1 MTKLLDLKNNSV
13 IAINQNN
20 YTKEDNYKKVC
31 YLDTDNITNNRIN
44 AFLKIDLTKEKLPS
58 RAKRKCSLN
67 SIIYSSVRPNQRH
80 FGIIKE
86 IPKNF
91 LVSTA
96 FIVIDIIDLEK
107 LDPNYL
113 YYYITQDKITHYL
126 QRIAECGT
134 SSYPSITPL
143 DFLNIKIKLYPLE
156 TQQKIA
162 RTLSIL
168 DQKIENNHK
177 INELLH
183 TLAYKIYEFYF
194 KYKPKNAKLEQII
207 IENPKSSIMVKD
219 AQKTQDKYPFFTSG
233 DNILSYPKA
242 IIDGRNCFLNTGGN
256 AGIKF
261 YVGKASYST
270 DTWCICAIENN
281 HKINELL
288 HTLAY
293 KIYEFYFKYKPKNA
307 KLEQIII
314 ENPKSSIM
322 VKDAQKTQDKYP
334 FFTSG
339 DNILSYPKAI
349 IDGRNCFLNT
359 GGNAG
364 IKFYVGKASYS
375 TDTWCICANE
385 FSDYLYLLLSNI
397 RTHIN
402 QSFFQGTSLKH
413 LQKNL
418 LKKYPIYM
426 PSAHEIKKF
435 NQIITPLLTL
445 ISINTRTSKKL
456 EQIRDF
462 LLPLL
467 LKQQVKPQ

>member
-1 MTKLLDLKNNSV
+1 MTKLLDLKNHSV

-20 YTKEDNYKKVC
+20 YTKEDNYKKVY

-58 RAKRKCSLN
+58 RAKRKCSIN

-96 FIVIDIIDLEK
+96 FIVIDVIDLEK

-162 RTLSIL
+162 HTLSVL

-183 TLAYKIYEFYF
+183 KILELLYEQYF
-194 KYKPKNAKLEQII
+194 VRFDFSDKNNKPYQ
-207 IENPKSSIMVKD
+207 
-219 AQKTQDKYPFFTSG
+219 TSG
-233 DNILSYPKA
+233 GKMKFSKELNRLIPNGWSV
-242 IIDGRNCFLNTGGN
+242 RFL
-256 AGIKF
+256 
-261 YVGKASYST
+261 
-270 DTWCICAIENN
+270 N
-281 HKINELL
+281 HKIVSTYQPKTISKTLL
-288 HTLAY
+288 NNSYSYSVYGGGGIIGRFTEYNHEQSEFIISCRGQCGISYLTLPKSWITGNAMVIRPTKSYTSKTYLYHTI
-293 KIYEFYFKYKPKNA
+293 KKYKLTNYITGSVQPQITRQNLSTMPILIPKRKILN
-307 KLEQIII
+307 KWNNI
-314 ENPKSSIM
+314 SSLLWNLIHNNM
-322 VKDAQKTQDKYP
+322 QTTQ
-334 FFTSG
+334 T
-339 DNILSYPKAI
+339 
-349 IDGRNCFLNT
+349 
-359 GGNAG
+359 
-364 IKFYVGKASYS
+364 
-375 TDTWCICANE
+375 
-385 FSDYLYLLLSNI
+385 
-397 RTHIN
+397 
-402 QSFFQGTSLKH
+402 
-413 LQKNL
+413 
-418 LKKYPIYM
+418 
-426 PSAHEIKKF
+426 
-435 NQIITPLLTL
+435 LTAL
-445 ISINTRTSKKL
+445 
-456 EQIRDF
+456 RDF

>member
-126 QRIAECGT
+126 QRIAECRT

-183 TLAYKIYEFYF
+183 KILELLYEQYFVRFDFLDENNKPYQTSGGKMKFSKELNRLIPNDFEVKTLGELTQLKVGN
-194 KYKPKNAKLEQII
+194 KNA
-207 IENPKSSIMVKD
+207 NHSSN
-219 AQKTQDKYPFFTSG
+219 QGKYPFFTCSNNPLRCETYQFEGKHIIISG
-233 DNILSYPKA
+233 NGNFYVTHYDGKFDAYQRTYVINPNNPNHYVLIYLFVKSYTNYLKLQSRGSIIKFITKSDIENIKIVLPNLKTYAKWNNILKM
-242 IIDGRNCFLNTGGN
+242 
-256 AGIKF
+256 
-261 YVGKASYST
+261 
-270 DTWCICAIENN
+270 IENN
-281 HKINELL
+281 NQATQ
-288 HTLAY
+288 TLTA
-293 KIYEFYFKYKPKNA
+293 
-307 KLEQIII
+307 L
-314 ENPKSSIM
+314 
-322 VKDAQKTQDKYP
+322 
-334 FFTSG
+334 
-339 DNILSYPKAI
+339 
-349 IDGRNCFLNT
+349 
-359 GGNAG
+359 
-364 IKFYVGKASYS
+364 
-375 TDTWCICANE
+375 
-385 FSDYLYLLLSNI
+385 
-397 RTHIN
+397 
-402 QSFFQGTSLKH
+402 
-413 LQKNL
+413 
-418 LKKYPIYM
+418 
-426 PSAHEIKKF
+426 
-435 NQIITPLLTL
+435 
-445 ISINTRTSKKL
+445 
-456 EQIRDF
+456 RDF

>member
-67 SIIYSSVRPNQRH
+67 SIIYSSVIPNQRH

-126 QRIAECGT
+126 QRIAECRT

-183 TLAYKIYEFYF
+183 KILELLYEQYF
-194 KYKPKNAKLEQII
+194 VRFDFLDGNNKPYQ
-207 IENPKSSIMVKD
+207 
-219 AQKTQDKYPFFTSG
+219 TSG
-233 DNILSYPKA
+233 GKMKFSKELNRLIPS
-242 IIDGRNCFLNTGGN
+242 GWSVRFL
-256 AGIKF
+256 
-261 YVGKASYST
+261 
-270 DTWCICAIENN
+270 N
-281 HKINELL
+281 HKIVSTYQPKTISKTLL
-288 HTLAY
+288 NDSYSYSVYGGGGIIGRFTEYNHEQSEFIISCRGQCGISYLTLPKSWITGNAMVIRPTKSYTSKTYLYHTI
-293 KIYEFYFKYKPKNA
+293 KKYKLTNYITGSVQPQITRQNLSTMPILIPKRKTLN
-307 KLEQIII
+307 KWNNI
-314 ENPKSSIM
+314 SSLLWNLIHNNM
-322 VKDAQKTQDKYP
+322 QSTQ
-334 FFTSG
+334 T
-339 DNILSYPKAI
+339 
-349 IDGRNCFLNT
+349 
-359 GGNAG
+359 
-364 IKFYVGKASYS
+364 
-375 TDTWCICANE
+375 
-385 FSDYLYLLLSNI
+385 
-397 RTHIN
+397 
-402 QSFFQGTSLKH
+402 
-413 LQKNL
+413 
-418 LKKYPIYM
+418 
-426 PSAHEIKKF
+426 
-435 NQIITPLLTL
+435 LTAL
-445 ISINTRTSKKL
+445 
-456 EQIRDF
+456 RDF

>member
-58 RAKRKCSLN
+58 RAKRKCSIN

-96 FIVIDIIDLEK
+96 FIVIDIIDLKK

-162 RTLSIL
+162 RTLSVL

-183 TLAYKIYEFYF
+183 KILELLYEQYFVRFDFSDENNKPYQTSGGKMKFSKELNRLIPNDFEVKTLGELITWISGSQPPKSCHIYEHKEGYIRFIQNRDYSSND
-194 KYKPKNAKLEQII
+194 YITYIPISKNNKICYQYD
-207 IENPKSSIMVKD
+207 IMI
-219 AQKTQDKYPFFTSG
+219 DKYGEAGAVRFGLQGAYNVALSKISVLNQSMQEYIRSYLNSKPIKKYLSNACMASTRSSLNENHIYSLMLPIPPINLLQKYEKIAK
-233 DNILSYPKA
+233 NIITA
-242 IIDGRNCFLNTGGN
+242 II
-256 AGIKF
+256 
-261 YVGKASYST
+261 
-270 DTWCICAIENN
+270 NN
-281 HKINELL
+281 
-288 HTLAY
+288 
-293 KIYEFYFKYKPKNA
+293 
-307 KLEQIII
+307 
-314 ENPKSSIM
+314 
-322 VKDAQKTQDKYP
+322 
-334 FFTSG
+334 
-339 DNILSYPKAI
+339 
-349 IDGRNCFLNT
+349 
-359 GGNAG
+359 
-364 IKFYVGKASYS
+364 
-375 TDTWCICANE
+375 
-385 FSDYLYLLLSNI
+385 
-397 RTHIN
+397 N
-402 QSFFQGTSLKH
+402 QSTQT
-413 LQKNL
+413 
-418 LKKYPIYM
+418 
-426 PSAHEIKKF
+426 
-435 NQIITPLLTL
+435 LTAL
-445 ISINTRTSKKL
+445 
-456 EQIRDF
+456 RDF

-467 LKQQVKPQ
+467 LKQQVKPQWKILEQNFFKG

>member
-58 RAKRKCSLN
+58 RAKRKCSIN

-96 FIVIDIIDLEK
+96 FIVIDIIDLKK

-143 DFLNIKIKLYPLE
+143 DFLNIKVKLYPLE

-162 RTLSIL
+162 RTLSVL

-183 TLAYKIYEFYF
+183 KILELLYEQYFVRFDFLDENNKPYQTSGGKMKFSKELNRLIPNDFEVKTLGELITWISGSQPPKSCHIYEHKEGYIRFIQNRDYSSND
-194 KYKPKNAKLEQII
+194 YITYIPISKNNKICYQYD
-207 IENPKSSIMVKD
+207 IMI
-219 AQKTQDKYPFFTSG
+219 DKYGEAGAVRFG
-233 DNILSYPKA
+233 LQGAYNVALS
-242 IIDGRNCFLNTGGN
+242 
-256 AGIKF
+256 
-261 YVGKASYST
+261 
-270 DTWCICAIENN
+270 
-281 HKINELL
+281 KI
-288 HTLAY
+288 
-293 KIYEFYFKYKPKNA
+293 
-307 KLEQIII
+307 
-314 ENPKSSIM
+314 S
-322 VKDAQKTQDKYP
+322 V
-334 FFTSG
+334 
-339 DNILSYPKAI
+339 
-349 IDGRNCFLNT
+349 
-359 GGNAG
+359 
-364 IKFYVGKASYS
+364 
-375 TDTWCICANE
+375 
-385 FSDYLYLLLSNI
+385 
-397 RTHIN
+397 IN
-402 QSFFQGTSLKH
+402 QSMQEYIRSYLNSKPIKKYLSNACMASTRSSLNENH
-413 LQKNL
+413 IYSLMLPIPPINLLQKYEKIAKN
-418 LKKYPIYM
+418 
-426 PSAHEIKKF
+426 
-435 NQIITPLLTL
+435 IITAIINNNQSTQTLTAL
-445 ISINTRTSKKL
+445 
-456 EQIRDF
+456 RDF

>member
-58 RAKRKCSLN
+58 RAKRKCSIN

-96 FIVIDIIDLEK
+96 FIVIDIIDLKK

-162 RTLSIL
+162 RTLSVL

-183 TLAYKIYEFYF
+183 KILELLYEQYFVRFDFLDENNKPYQTSGGKMKFSKELNRLIPNDFEVKTLGELITWISGSQPPKSCHIYEHKEGYIRFIQNRDYSSND
-194 KYKPKNAKLEQII
+194 YITYIPISKNNKICYQYD
-207 IENPKSSIMVKD
+207 IMI
-219 AQKTQDKYPFFTSG
+219 DKYGEAGAVRFGLQGAYNVALSKISVLNQSMQEYIRSYLNSKPIKKYLSNACMASTRSSLNENHIYSLMLPIPPINLLQKYEKIAK
-233 DNILSYPKA
+233 NIITA
-242 IIDGRNCFLNTGGN
+242 II
-256 AGIKF
+256 
-261 YVGKASYST
+261 
-270 DTWCICAIENN
+270 NN
-281 HKINELL
+281 
-288 HTLAY
+288 
-293 KIYEFYFKYKPKNA
+293 
-307 KLEQIII
+307 
-314 ENPKSSIM
+314 
-322 VKDAQKTQDKYP
+322 
-334 FFTSG
+334 
-339 DNILSYPKAI
+339 
-349 IDGRNCFLNT
+349 
-359 GGNAG
+359 
-364 IKFYVGKASYS
+364 
-375 TDTWCICANE
+375 
-385 FSDYLYLLLSNI
+385 
-397 RTHIN
+397 N
-402 QSFFQGTSLKH
+402 QSTQT
-413 LQKNL
+413 
-418 LKKYPIYM
+418 
-426 PSAHEIKKF
+426 
-435 NQIITPLLTL
+435 LTAF
-445 ISINTRTSKKL
+445 
-456 EQIRDF
+456 RDF

-467 LKQQVKPQ
+467 LKQQVKPK

>member
-134 SSYPSITPL
+134 SSYLSITPL

-162 RTLSIL
+162 HTLSIL

-177 INELLH
+177 INKLLHKILELL
-183 TLAYKIYEFYF
+183 YEQYF
-194 KYKPKNAKLEQII
+194 VRFDFLDENNKPYQ
-207 IENPKSSIMVKD
+207 
-219 AQKTQDKYPFFTSG
+219 TSG
-233 DNILSYPKA
+233 GKMKFSKELNRLIPS
-242 IIDGRNCFLNTGGN
+242 GWSVRFL
-256 AGIKF
+256 
-261 YVGKASYST
+261 
-270 DTWCICAIENN
+270 N
-281 HKINELL
+281 HKIVSTYQPKTISKTLL
-288 HTLAY
+288 NDSYSYSVYGGGGIIGRFTEYNHEQSEFIISCRGQCGISYLTLPKSWITGNAMVIRPTKSYTSKTYLYHTI
-293 KIYEFYFKYKPKNA
+293 KKYKLTNYIIGSVQPQITRQNLSTMPILIPKRKTLN
-307 KLEQIII
+307 KWNNI
-314 ENPKSSIM
+314 SSLLWNLIHNNM
-322 VKDAQKTQDKYP
+322 QSTQ
-334 FFTSG
+334 T
-339 DNILSYPKAI
+339 
-349 IDGRNCFLNT
+349 
-359 GGNAG
+359 
-364 IKFYVGKASYS
+364 
-375 TDTWCICANE
+375 
-385 FSDYLYLLLSNI
+385 
-397 RTHIN
+397 
-402 QSFFQGTSLKH
+402 
-413 LQKNL
+413 
-418 LKKYPIYM
+418 
-426 PSAHEIKKF
+426 
-435 NQIITPLLTL
+435 LTAF
-445 ISINTRTSKKL
+445 
-456 EQIRDF
+456 RDF

-467 LKQQVKPQ
+467 LK

>member
-1 MTKLLDLKNNSV
+1 MTKLLDLKNNSA

-162 RTLSIL
+162 HTLSIL

-183 TLAYKIYEFYF
+183 KILELLYEQYFVRFDFLDENNKPYQTSGGKMKFSKELNRLIPNDFEVKTLGELITWISGSQPPKSCHIYEHKEGYIRFIQNRDYSSND
-194 KYKPKNAKLEQII
+194 YITYIPISKNNKICYQYD
-207 IENPKSSIMVKD
+207 IMI
-219 AQKTQDKYPFFTSG
+219 DKYGEAGAVRFGLQGAYNVALSKISVLNQSMQEYIRSYLNSKPIKKYLSNACMASTRASLNENHIYSLMLPIPPINLLQKYEKIAK
-233 DNILSYPKA
+233 NIITA
-242 IIDGRNCFLNTGGN
+242 II
-256 AGIKF
+256 
-261 YVGKASYST
+261 
-270 DTWCICAIENN
+270 
-281 HKINELL
+281 
-288 HTLAY
+288 
-293 KIYEFYFKYKPKNA
+293 KN
-307 KLEQIII
+307 
-314 ENPKSSIM
+314 
-322 VKDAQKTQDKYP
+322 
-334 FFTSG
+334 
-339 DNILSYPKAI
+339 
-349 IDGRNCFLNT
+349 
-359 GGNAG
+359 
-364 IKFYVGKASYS
+364 
-375 TDTWCICANE
+375 
-385 FSDYLYLLLSNI
+385 
-397 RTHIN
+397 N
-402 QSFFQGTSLKH
+402 QSTQT
-413 LQKNL
+413 
-418 LKKYPIYM
+418 
-426 PSAHEIKKF
+426 
-435 NQIITPLLTL
+435 LTAL
-445 ISINTRTSKKL
+445 
-456 EQIRDF
+456 RDF

-467 LKQQVKPQ
+467 LKQQVKPK

>member
-67 SIIYSSVRPNQRH
+67 SIIYSSVRPNKRH

-96 FIVIDIIDLEK
+96 FIVIDIIDLKK

-183 TLAYKIYEFYF
+183 KILELLYEQYF
-194 KYKPKNAKLEQII
+194 VRFDFLDENNKPYQ
-207 IENPKSSIMVKD
+207 
-219 AQKTQDKYPFFTSG
+219 TSG
-233 DNILSYPKA
+233 GKMKFSKELNRLIPS
-242 IIDGRNCFLNTGGN
+242 GWSVRFL
-256 AGIKF
+256 
-261 YVGKASYST
+261 
-270 DTWCICAIENN
+270 N
-281 HKINELL
+281 HKIVSTYQPKTISKTLL
-288 HTLAY
+288 NDSYSYSVYGGGGIIGRFTEYNHEQSEFIISCRGQCGISYLTLPKSWITGNAMVIRPTKSYTSKTYLYHTI
-293 KIYEFYFKYKPKNA
+293 KKYKLTNYITGSVQPQITRQNLSTMPILIPKRKTLN
-307 KLEQIII
+307 KWNNI
-314 ENPKSSIM
+314 SSLLWNLIHNNM
-322 VKDAQKTQDKYP
+322 QSTQ
-334 FFTSG
+334 T
-339 DNILSYPKAI
+339 
-349 IDGRNCFLNT
+349 
-359 GGNAG
+359 
-364 IKFYVGKASYS
+364 
-375 TDTWCICANE
+375 
-385 FSDYLYLLLSNI
+385 
-397 RTHIN
+397 
-402 QSFFQGTSLKH
+402 
-413 LQKNL
+413 
-418 LKKYPIYM
+418 
-426 PSAHEIKKF
+426 
-435 NQIITPLLTL
+435 LTAL
-445 ISINTRTSKKL
+445 
-456 EQIRDF
+456 RDF

-467 LKQQVKPQ
+467 LKQQVKPE

>member
-96 FIVIDIIDLEK
+96 FIVIDIIDLKK

-162 RTLSIL
+162 RTLSVL
-168 DQKIENNHK
+168 NQKIENNHK

-183 TLAYKIYEFYF
+183 KILELLYEQYFVRFDFLDENNKPYQTSGGKMKFSKELNRLIPNDFEVKTLGELTQLKVGN
-194 KYKPKNAKLEQII
+194 KNA
-207 IENPKSSIMVKD
+207 NHSSD
-219 AQKTQDKYPFFTSG
+219 QGKYPFFTCSNNPLRCETYQFEGKHIIISG
-233 DNILSYPKA
+233 NGNFYVTHYDGKFDAYQRTYVVNPNNPNHYVLIYLFVKSYKNYLKLQSRGS
-242 IIDGRNCFLNTGGN
+242 I
-256 AGIKF
+256 IKF
-261 YVGKASYST
+261 ITKSDIENIKIVLPNLKT
-270 DTWCICAIENN
+270 CTKWNNVLKMIENN
-281 HKINELL
+281 
-288 HTLAY
+288 
-293 KIYEFYFKYKPKNA
+293 
-307 KLEQIII
+307 
-314 ENPKSSIM
+314 
-322 VKDAQKTQDKYP
+322 
-334 FFTSG
+334 
-339 DNILSYPKAI
+339 
-349 IDGRNCFLNT
+349 
-359 GGNAG
+359 
-364 IKFYVGKASYS
+364 
-375 TDTWCICANE
+375 
-385 FSDYLYLLLSNI
+385 
-397 RTHIN
+397 N
-402 QSFFQGTSLKH
+402 QSTQT
-413 LQKNL
+413 
-418 LKKYPIYM
+418 
-426 PSAHEIKKF
+426 
-435 NQIITPLLTL
+435 LTAL
-445 ISINTRTSKKL
+445 
-456 EQIRDF
+456 RDF

-467 LKQQVKPQ
+467 LKQQVKP

>member
-58 RAKRKCSLN
+58 RAKRKCSIN

-96 FIVIDIIDLEK
+96 FIVIDIIDLKK

-162 RTLSIL
+162 RTLSVL

-183 TLAYKIYEFYF
+183 KILELLYEQYF
-194 KYKPKNAKLEQII
+194 VRFDFLDENNKPYQ
-207 IENPKSSIMVKD
+207 
-219 AQKTQDKYPFFTSG
+219 TSG
-233 DNILSYPKA
+233 GKM
-242 IIDGRNCFLNTGGN
+242 
-256 AGIKF
+256 KF
-261 YVGKASYST
+261 
-270 DTWCICAIENN
+270 
-281 HKINELL
+281 
-288 HTLAY
+288 
-293 KIYEFYFKYKPKNA
+293 
-307 KLEQIII
+307 
-314 ENPKSSIM
+314 
-322 VKDAQKTQDKYP
+322 
-334 FFTSG
+334 
-339 DNILSYPKAI
+339 
-349 IDGRNCFLNT
+349 
-359 GGNAG
+359 
-364 IKFYVGKASYS
+364 
-375 TDTWCICANE
+375 
-385 FSDYLYLLLSNI
+385 
-397 RTHIN
+397 
-402 QSFFQGTSLKH
+402 
-413 LQKNL
+413 
-418 LKKYPIYM
+418 
-426 PSAHEIKKF
+426 
-435 NQIITPLLTL
+435 
-445 ISINTRTSKKL
+445 SKKL
-456 EQIRDF
+456 NRLIPNDFEVKTLGELITWISGSQPPKSCHIYEHKEGYIRFIQNRDYSSNDYITYIPISKNNKICYQYDIMIDKYGEAGAVRFGLQGAYNVALSKISVLNQSMQEYIRSYLNSKPIKKYLSNACMASTRSSLNENHIYSLMLPIPPINLLQKYEKIAKNIITAIINNNQSTQTLTALRDF

>member
-20 YTKEDNYKKVC
+20 HTKEDNYKKVC

-96 FIVIDIIDLEK
+96 FIVIDIIDLKK
-107 LDPNYL
+107 LDPDYL

-177 INELLH
+177 INKLLHKILELLYEQYFVRFDFLDENNKPYQTSGGKMKFSKELNRLIPNDFEVK
-183 TLAYKIYEFYF
+183 TLGELITWISGSQPPKSCHIYEHKDGYIRFIQNRDYSSND
-194 KYKPKNAKLEQII
+194 YVTYIPISKNNKICYQYD
-207 IENPKSSIMVKD
+207 IMM
-219 AQKTQDKYPFFTSG
+219 DKYGEAGSVRFGLQGAYNVALSKISVLNQSMQEYIRSYLNSKPIKKYLSNACMASTRASLNENHIYSLMLPIPPINLLQKYEKIAK
-233 DNILSYPKA
+233 NIITA
-242 IIDGRNCFLNTGGN
+242 II
-256 AGIKF
+256 
-261 YVGKASYST
+261 
-270 DTWCICAIENN
+270 
-281 HKINELL
+281 
-288 HTLAY
+288 
-293 KIYEFYFKYKPKNA
+293 KN
-307 KLEQIII
+307 
-314 ENPKSSIM
+314 
-322 VKDAQKTQDKYP
+322 
-334 FFTSG
+334 
-339 DNILSYPKAI
+339 
-349 IDGRNCFLNT
+349 
-359 GGNAG
+359 
-364 IKFYVGKASYS
+364 
-375 TDTWCICANE
+375 
-385 FSDYLYLLLSNI
+385 
-397 RTHIN
+397 N
-402 QSFFQGTSLKH
+402 QSTQT
-413 LQKNL
+413 
-418 LKKYPIYM
+418 
-426 PSAHEIKKF
+426 
-435 NQIITPLLTL
+435 LTAL
-445 ISINTRTSKKL
+445 
-456 EQIRDF
+456 RDF

>member
-1 MTKLLDLKNNSV
+1 MSDNKTCSTKKNQIVKLGDILEVLTDYHSNGSYKTLKENVTLLEQPNFAIMIRTTNFEKNDFRKNL
-13 IAINQNN
+13 IYINQQAYNFLSKSKVFHQDILINKIANAGAVYFMPRLDKPVSLGMNLFLLRIKKN
-20 YTKEDNYKKVC
+20 YNKYFIFCILKYNEKRLRLMAKGTTTKTITK
-31 YLDTDNITNNRIN
+31 DNIKMFQI
-44 AFLKIDLTKEKLPS
+44 LLP
-58 RAKRKCSLN
+58 
-67 SIIYSSVRPNQRH
+67 
-80 FGIIKE
+80 
-86 IPKNF
+86 
-91 LVSTA
+91 
-96 FIVIDIIDLEK
+96 
-107 LDPNYL
+107 
-113 YYYITQDKITHYL
+113 
-126 QRIAECGT
+126 
-134 SSYPSITPL
+134 
-143 DFLNIKIKLYPLE
+143 PLE

-183 TLAYKIYEFYF
+183 TLAYKIYEYYF

-207 IENPKSSIMVKD
+207 IENPKSSIMVKN

-233 DNILSYPKA
+233 DNIL
-242 IIDGRNCFLNTGGN
+242 F
-256 AGIKF
+256 
-261 YVGKASYST
+261 
-270 DTWCICAIENN
+270 
-281 HKINELL
+281 
-288 HTLAY
+288 
-293 KIYEFYFKYKPKNA
+293 
-307 KLEQIII
+307 
-314 ENPKSSIM
+314 
-322 VKDAQKTQDKYP
+322 
-334 FFTSG
+334 
-339 DNILSYPKAI
+339 YPKAI

-385 FSDYLYLLLSNI
+385 FSDYLYLLLSSI
-397 RTHIN
+397 KTHIN

-435 NQIITPLLTL
+435 NQIIMPLLTL

-467 LKQQVKPQ
+467 LIQQVKPPK

>member
-183 TLAYKIYEFYF
+183 KILELLYEQYFVRFDFLDENNKPYQTSGGKMKFSKELNRLIPNDFEVKTLGELITWISGSQPPKSCHIYEHKEGYIRFIQNRDYSSND
-194 KYKPKNAKLEQII
+194 YITYIPISKNNKICYQYD
-207 IENPKSSIMVKD
+207 IMI
-219 AQKTQDKYPFFTSG
+219 DKYGEAGAVRFGLQGAYNVALSKISVLNQSMQEYIRSYLNSKPIKKYLSNACMASTRSSLNENHIYSLMLPIPPINLLQKYEEIAK
-233 DNILSYPKA
+233 NIITA
-242 IIDGRNCFLNTGGN
+242 II
-256 AGIKF
+256 
-261 YVGKASYST
+261 
-270 DTWCICAIENN
+270 
-281 HKINELL
+281 
-288 HTLAY
+288 
-293 KIYEFYFKYKPKNA
+293 KN
-307 KLEQIII
+307 
-314 ENPKSSIM
+314 
-322 VKDAQKTQDKYP
+322 
-334 FFTSG
+334 
-339 DNILSYPKAI
+339 
-349 IDGRNCFLNT
+349 
-359 GGNAG
+359 
-364 IKFYVGKASYS
+364 
-375 TDTWCICANE
+375 
-385 FSDYLYLLLSNI
+385 
-397 RTHIN
+397 N
-402 QSFFQGTSLKH
+402 QSTQT
-413 LQKNL
+413 
-418 LKKYPIYM
+418 
-426 PSAHEIKKF
+426 
-435 NQIITPLLTL
+435 LTAL
-445 ISINTRTSKKL
+445 
-456 EQIRDF
+456 RDF

>member
-1 MTKLLDLKNNSV
+1 MTKLLDLKNHSV

-20 YTKEDNYKKVC
+20 YTKKDNYKKVC

-58 RAKRKCSLN
+58 RAKRKCSIN

-96 FIVIDIIDLEK
+96 FIVIDVIDLEK

-113 YYYITQDKITHYL
+113 YYYITQDKITHHL

-162 RTLSIL
+162 RTLSVL

-183 TLAYKIYEFYF
+183 KILELLYEQYFVRFDFSDENNKPYQTSGGKMKFSKELNRLIPNDFEVKTLGELITWISGSQPPKSCHIYEHKEGYIRFIQNRDYSSND
-194 KYKPKNAKLEQII
+194 YVTYIPISKNNKICYQYD
-207 IENPKSSIMVKD
+207 IMM
-219 AQKTQDKYPFFTSG
+219 DKYGEAGSVRFG
-233 DNILSYPKA
+233 LQGAYNVALSK
-242 IIDGRNCFLNTGGN
+242 ISVLNQSMQEYIRSYLN
-256 AGIKF
+256 SKPIK
-261 YVGKASYST
+261 
-270 DTWCICAIENN
+270 
-281 HKINELL
+281 
-288 HTLAY
+288 
-293 KIYEFYFKYKPKNA
+293 KY
-307 KLEQIII
+307 
-314 ENPKSSIM
+314 
-322 VKDAQKTQDKYP
+322 
-334 FFTSG
+334 
-339 DNILSYPKAI
+339 
-349 IDGRNCFLNT
+349 
-359 GGNAG
+359 
-364 IKFYVGKASYS
+364 
-375 TDTWCICANE
+375 
-385 FSDYLYLLLSNI
+385 LSNACMAST
-397 RTHIN
+397 RASLNENHIYSLMLPIPPINLLQKYEKIAKNIITTIIKNN
-402 QSFFQGTSLKH
+402 QSTQT
-413 LQKNL
+413 
-418 LKKYPIYM
+418 
-426 PSAHEIKKF
+426 
-435 NQIITPLLTL
+435 LTAL
-445 ISINTRTSKKL
+445 
-456 EQIRDF
+456 RDF